1 MFTGSDKAD
10 KAFWKYIRS
19 KKQDMPGV
27 SPLKIGNQVIYD
39 SACKARTFNEQFQ
52 SVFTDEDK
60 TSIPS
65 LSDPLYPE
73 MGNIV
78 VTPGGVQK
86 LLEAIK
92 VHVDKATGPDSI
104 PGRFLKDYAKE
115 LAPVL
120 CFIFQQSLDTGVVP
134 SDWRLASIT
143 PIFKKGDKSTP
154 SNYRPVSVTS
164 ICSKMIEHIIF
175 SQIMAHYDL
184 NNVLHDSQHGFRP
197 GRSCETQLIMTAED
211 LAHSI
216 DQKDQ
221 VDAIALDFSKAFD
234 RVPHE
239 RLLHKLHHY
248 GIRSQLL
255 QWIRSF
261 LTDRYQ
267 KVVVEGQ
274 SSDTIHVKSGVP
286 QGTVLGPL
294 LFISFINDI
303 THGVSSKIRLF
314 ADDCLIYR
322 PIRNISDQR
331 ALQMDLD
338 RLHQWSLAWQMKF
351 NTEKCHLL
359 RFSLRRNNI
368 EEKYYL
374 GNAELTSLQTF
385 KYLGLNFSTNLS
397 WQTHISSIV
406 SKANQMLGLINRNLR
421 RSSIK
426 IRQQAYFSLVRPRL
440 EYCATVWNPHT
451 KKGIANVEAVQR
463 RAARF
468 VLQEYHYT
476 KSVSNMIKQ
485 LKWDTLEQRRH
496 ISSLILLYKIQHGLV
511 AINPGKLL
519 TPMIQSNTR
528 QYHPNKF
535 KLIPCRTQLYQNA
548 FFPKTVNAW
557 NTLPNDTLASSTLGA
572 FKGALS
578 SLGH

>member
-303 THGVSSKIRLF
+303 THGVF
-314 ADDCLIYR
+314 FFQY
-322 PIRNISDQR
+322 
-331 ALQMDLD
+331 
-338 RLHQWSLAWQMKF
+338 
-351 NTEKCHLL
+351 
-359 RFSLRRNNI
+359 
-368 EEKYYL
+368 
-374 GNAELTSLQTF
+374 QT
-385 KYLGLNFSTNLS
+385 
-397 WQTHISSIV
+397 I
-406 SKANQMLGLINRNLR
+406 
-421 RSSIK
+421 
-426 IRQQAYFSLVRPRL
+426 
-440 EYCATVWNPHT
+440 
-451 KKGIANVEAVQR
+451 
-463 RAARF
+463 
-468 VLQEYHYT
+468 
-476 KSVSNMIKQ
+476 
-485 LKWDTLEQRRH
+485 
-496 ISSLILLYKIQHGLV
+496 
-511 AINPGKLL
+511 
-519 TPMIQSNTR
+519 
-528 QYHPNKF
+528 
-535 KLIPCRTQLYQNA
+535 CR
-548 FFPKTVNAW
+548 
-557 NTLPNDTLASSTLGA
+557 
-572 FKGALS
+572 
-578 SLGH
+578 